1 MNSNLKRSSVARAVI
16 AATVLLFAGS
26 ASGDGGGDLNPRT
39 APPRP
44 TPITLPI
51 APIIGAP
58 EGSGSPL
65 AGSWDVTSSG
75 AFTYSILLEVPEGRN
90 GMQPSLSLSYSGGRG
105 NGLLGAGWSLS
116 GLSTVTRCDK
126 TLATEGVVDGVD
138 YSDFTTDNN
147 GSVDRFCLDG
157 QKLVAV
163 GGVDH
168 GDGSYGRIDTEY
180 RTEVDIFARII
191 STGSSIDEPL
201 GPDKFIVYLKSGV
214 IREYVS
220 RYGMREQST
229 VSLDNGVVTDSTV
242 HLGQVPVAWVLSTER
257 DRSGNEV
264 RYSYLGSNSDP
275 ETRYLPSQIS
285 YTYNTQGSA
294 DAQQAHRFVD
304 FHYQERPDPE
314 FSWKSGVYT
323 RSTRLLESIS
333 MSAPNPAVVA
343 KVWEYKF
350 GYGAGTGSGRSLL
363 TSVKRC
369 GALGGCTRAKEFGW
383 YSSGFPTFTATT
395 IAAVPLGGDYAGY
408 IPPGGDAG
416 GMIQPITKVFD
427 ADGDGLDDVIYYPGA
442 DYQPG
447 VGPATEYDPQ
457 VRLGYRDAGAIH
469 PLGNEFP
476 AKVRTGYLSSSSGES
491 TYFLSNSSGRDT
503 RPVDI
508 DGDGAV
514 ELWTVL
520 PYTTYGAVRHPV
532 HWQSQPPIFVPMD
545 IGVPETDL
553 IDGDVAL
560 TDNFLDLD
568 GDGLLDRISGRKT
581 LQYGMPEL
589 RYRMNL
595 GGTSFTPGAG
605 YSTGLSGTCGVRVT
619 DTDGDGRGE
628 AVFGCG
634 ADGSYKMSLPDVG
647 GAGGGVHPLA
657 TNVIAPGPGVHFGDF
672 NGDGLEDALLYEATD
687 TSPAKI
693 LWNTGNGYVPSTSP
707 IALPRDTGWAYAG
720 GMRPFVDE
728 GIRVVDV
735 NGDGRADIVSFH
747 KLPTPDITVLFSKGT
762 GQFTRV
768 DLGEDP
774 GFRQT
779 LGGWAT
785 SQLGDF
791 NGDGRPDIVT
801 INNGNMVVLE
811 QSPTYPDRLLS
822 VKDELTPW
830 AREEIKYSNEWSDN
844 PDEKSNY
851 TCAYPLHCIR
861 HGFPVVRSVLSRA
874 HLVDPSFV
882 EVQTGA
888 RWLNYSYEDPVSDLR
903 GRGFLGFG
911 TFHVWDP
918 HRPMETITKFDHRT
932 ADSGFYPGASR
943 PRSVTTVVPIMT
955 QDLVNAGAVTVRAR
969 VTRSEYAYSLRSL
982 NSGLSHAV
990 LSGGSVTKEW
1000 EQPVTIDWFTYSS
1013 FNHDG
1018 RHVIG
1023 VYEDNSYP
1031 LREVETSEVFDNFD
1045 NLINSSSWTTG
1056 GVESSVINGY
1066 DYSSPDWLVTLQRLH
1081 CVINAEAD
1089 PGQLPVTRCEEYTHD
1104 ALGRLDTILVEGA
1117 TANPDIPL
1125 TTTFSYDDLGLPTS
1139 IAFTAA
1145 GVLPRTAHIEYAP
1158 SFPGQP
1164 DERVF
1169 PSQFW
1174 AEHDVTAFRPS
1185 SWIAYHPGYG
1195 VPVATMDVNGVQTQI
1210 QCDDLGRT
1218 VTVRHDGDADVTMSY
1233 SGRPDL
1239 GGGINGT
1246 VTKVVNGLQ
1255 TSKVVADALG
1265 RTIQELRTGFDG
1277 SMVETNQKYDILGRL
1292 VQSAE
1297 PISAALTRTT
1307 SHTYDSLN
1315 RLLETVLPDSH
1326 TLVTEYPSM
1335 FMTHSFDA
1343 SNNETY
1349 ITRDVNDRVVNSTN
1363 ILNTPASGTEV
1374 RTSYAYAPFDQV
1386 ASVTDDVGHVTK
1398 MQYDVRG
1405 RRVQL
1410 DDPDQGTTTFN
1421 YNAFGDLY
1429 KSTHAAS
1436 GQVKDYQ
1443 HDDLG
1448 RLTWISDHDG
1458 LTNFVWDESAHGIG
1472 RLASTLSPD
1481 SIATLHR
1488 YDSAGRV
1495 AGMDLVD
1502 DLGGVYS
1509 TDMDYMPAGGPLSG
1523 QPRSLSY
1530 PNVPGRARF
1539 VVENSYNSAGY
1550 VAQIKGLVTPGQA
1563 YQDLWTV
1570 HERNRDMALLHGSL
1584 GNQIDVRR
1592 GYDDLTSRIATL
1604 TGVGPAP
1611 GSNPVVDLDYGYS
1624 ANGLVT
1630 SRSDHAADRGE
1641 RFTYDSLLRLRTWS
1655 LRSGASSLVTAYSYD
1670 TIGNL
1675 LEVDEDQNTVESNVY
1690 GLNGAQPHTLT
1701 DHHDVVNNQHDI
1713 YAYDTLGRQVSG
1725 GGRTIGHSA
1734 FDLPRRVT
1742 KNGSTWGLL
1751 YDAFGH
1757 RVKKTGP
1764 DGTTIYVGDLYELRE
1779 TASGIKHVF
1788 HVEGTDGPVAEVIY
1802 DGVTTTPSY
1811 VVSDP
1816 LGSTSVVLD
1825 AAGTVTDRFFFQP
1838 FGKRI
1843 NADGTA
1849 FSGALGP
1856 MKHGFTGQ
1864 ESEEAYGL
1872 INFRGRMYDPALKR
1886 FISADPLVTYPGFGQ
1901 NWNPYSYALNSP
1913 LSFNDP
1919 SGFEVC
1925 TLLGQCYPTSGGG
1938 GGGIAGDNASD
1949 YTGTGPF
1956 AAAPIGSTGNSLNGA
1971 GGWDVAKSDS
1981 DGSRQAGSS
1990 TESPG
1995 AGAITLPFPV
2005 AVGFFGGGATTA
2017 GGALGAG
2024 ALGAVLAPI
2033 TAFLCITFYDQGTI
2047 VNNDAEIAMLA
2058 ASKLTNTRTKTG
2070 TGTHAIPKTEEKQ
2083 QTWYVVRVQAQGG
2096 GLEKSVAIRQGT
2108 PITVMQGLAALAQL
2122 QAQLT
2127 PRELRDRS
2135 VALDA
2140 AASWI
2145 ANRPPYGAGPPGKS
2159 GFTNPGKS
2167 GNDARVD
2174 VEILGGVNFSQ

>member
-1 MNSNLKRSSVARAVI
+1 MNIHLKRSIVARAVI
-16 AATVLLFAGS
+16 AAAVLLVAGS
-26 ASGDGGGDLNPRT
+26 ASGDGGGDVDPRT
-39 APPRP
+39 APPLP
-44 TPITLPI
+44 TPITLPT
-51 APIIGAP
+51 APVVAAP
-58 EGSGSPL
+58 EGSGSYLP
-65 AGSWDVTSSG
+65 GSWDVTPSG
-75 AFTYSILLEVPEGRN
+75 AFTYSIPLEVPEGRN
-90 GMQPSLSLSYSGGRG
+90 GMQPALSLSYSGGRG

-126 TLATEGVVDGVD
+126 TLATEGAVDGVD
-138 YSDFTTDNN
+138 YSDFTTDDN

-163 GGVDH
+163 GGIDQ

-180 RTEVDIFARII
+180 RTESDIFARII
-191 STGSSIDEPL
+191 STGSSVNEPL

-214 IREYVS
+214 IREYVK
-220 RYGMREQST
+220 RYGMREQSS
-229 VSLDNGVVTDSTV
+229 VLLYNGDVTDSTV
-242 HLGQVPVAWVLSTER
+242 HLGYFPVAWVLSTER

-264 RYSYLGSNSDP
+264 RYSYLGANNDP

-285 YTYNTQGSA
+285 YTYNTQGPA
-294 DAQQAHRFVD
+294 DAQQAQRFVD

-323 RSTRLLESIS
+323 RSTRRLLSIS

-350 GYGAGTGSGRSLL
+350 GYRAGSGSGRSLL

-383 YSSGFPTFTATT
+383 YSSGFPTFTAST

-408 IPPGGDAG
+408 IPPGGDVR
-416 GMIQPITKVFD
+416 GMIQPLTKVFD

-442 DYQPG
+442 DYHPG

-457 VRLGYRDAGAIH
+457 VRLGYRDAGSIH
-469 PLGNEFP
+469 PLGHEFP
-476 AKVRTGYLSSSSGES
+476 AMVRTGYLSSPAGED
-491 TYFLSNSSGRDT
+491 TYLLPNSYSEVT

-508 DGDGAV
+508 DGDGSV

-520 PYTTYGAVRHPV
+520 PYTTYGTVRHPV
-532 HWQSQPPIFVPMD
+532 RWQSQPPIFVPMD
-545 IGVPETDL
+545 IGVPEINI
-553 IDGDVAL
+553 IDGDVRL
-560 TDNFLDLD
+560 MDDFLDLD

-589 RYRMNL
+589 RYLMNV
-595 GGTSFTPGAG
+595 GGTSFAPGAG
-605 YSTGLSGTCGVRVT
+605 HSTGISGTCGVRVT

-634 ADGSYKMSLPDVG
+634 ADGSYKMSIPDVG
-647 GAGGGVHPLA
+647 GTGPGLQPLT
-657 TNVIAPGPGVHFGDF
+657 TNLITPGPGVHFGDF
-672 NGDGLEDALLYEATD
+672 NGDGLEDALVYDATD
-687 TSPAKI
+687 TSPASI
-693 LWNTGNGYVPSTSP
+693 LWNTGNGYVPSTSS
-707 IALPRDTGWAYAG
+707 IALPRDNGWAYAG

-728 GIRVVDV
+728 GVRILDV

-747 KLPTPDITVLFSKGT
+747 KLPTPDITVLFSGGT

-811 QSPTYPDRLLS
+811 QSPGYPDRLATVS
-822 VKDELTPW
+822 DEQTAW
-830 AREEIKYSNEWSDN
+830 AREEIRYSNEWSDD
-844 PDEKSNY
+844 PDAKGDY
-851 TCAYPLHCIR
+851 TCAYPLRCIR
-861 HGFPVVRSVLSRA
+861 HGFPVVRNVISRA
-874 HLVDPSFV
+874 HLVDADFIERQV
-882 EVQTGA
+882 GA

-911 TFHVWDP
+911 TVHVWDP
-918 HRPMETITKFDHRT
+918 HRPMETITKYDHRT

-955 QDLVNAGAVTVRAR
+955 QDLVNAGATTVTAR
-969 VTRSEYAYSLRSL
+969 VTRSEYAYTLRSL

-990 LSGGSVTKEW
+990 LATESLTKEW
-1000 EQPVTIDWFTYSS
+1000 QQPVTIDWFTFSS
-1013 FNHDG
+1013 FNHDA

-1023 VYEDNSYP
+1023 VFDDNSYP
-1031 LREVETSEVFDNFD
+1031 QREVYASDYFDDYGNLMSSTRWTQGGASENVFN
-1045 NLINSSSWTTG
+1045 WYA
-1056 GVESSVINGY
+1056 Y
-1066 DYSSPDWLVTLQRLH
+1066 DPQDWLVGLQTSH
-1081 CVINAEAD
+1081 CVDRYEDD
-1089 PGQLPVTRCEEYTHD
+1089 PAQTMVERCEGYTHD
-1104 ALGRLDTILVEGA
+1104 ALGRLETILVEGA
-1117 TANPDIPL
+1117 SANPDIPL
-1125 TTTFSYDDLGLPTS
+1125 KTAFSYDDLGLPTS
-1139 IAFTAA
+1139 IVFTAA

-1169 PSQFW
+1169 PNQFW

-1195 VPVATMDVNGVQTQI
+1195 VPVETMDVNGVQTQI

-1218 VTVRHDGDADVTMSY
+1218 VSVRHDGDAEVTMSY

-1239 GGGINGT
+1239 GGGTNGT

-1255 TSKVVADALG
+1255 MSKVTADALG
-1265 RTIQELRTGFDG
+1265 RTIQELHTVFDG
-1277 SMVETNQKYDILGRL
+1277 SMAETTQKYDILGRM

-1335 FMTHSFDA
+1335 FVTHSFDA

-1349 ITRDVNDRVVNSTN
+1349 TTRDVNGRVVGTTN
-1363 ILNTPASGTEV
+1363 ILDMPVPGTEV
-1374 RTSYAYAPFDQV
+1374 RTTYAYAPFDQV
-1386 ASVTDDVGHVTK
+1386 ASVADDVGNVTK
-1398 MQYDVRG
+1398 MHYDVRG

-1410 DDPDQGTTTFN
+1410 DDPDQGTTTFK
-1421 YNAFGDLY
+1421 YNAFGNLY

-1436 GQVKDYQ
+1436 GQVKNYQ

-1448 RLTWISDHDG
+1448 RLIWTSDPDG
-1458 LTNFVWDESAHGIG
+1458 LTNFVWDASAHGIG

-1481 SIATLHR
+1481 GIATLHR

-1495 AGMDLVD
+1495 VGMDLVD
-1502 DLGGVYS
+1502 DQGGVYS

-1523 QPRSLSY
+1523 LPRSLSY

-1539 VVENSYNSAGY
+1539 VVENSYNSSGF
-1550 VAQIKGLVTPGQA
+1550 VDQINGLVTPGQA
-1563 YQDLWTV
+1563 YQNLWTV
-1570 HERNRDMALLHGSL
+1570 NERNRDMALLHGKL
-1584 GNQIDVRR
+1584 GNQIDVLR
-1592 GYDDLTSRIATL
+1592 GYDDLTSRITTL
-1604 TGVGPAP
+1604 TGVGSAP
-1611 GSNPVVDLDYGYS
+1611 GSNPVVDLDYGY
-1624 ANGLVT
+1624 APNGLVI
-1630 SRSDHAADRGE
+1630 SRRDHAASRGE
-1641 RFTYDSLLRLRTWS
+1641 RFTYDSLLRLSTWG
-1655 LRSGASSLVTAYSYD
+1655 LASGASSLFTEYSYD

-1675 LEVDEDQNTVESNVY
+1675 LEVHENQIQVESNDY

-1701 DHHDVVNNQHDI
+1701 EHHDLVNNQHDI
-1713 YAYDTLGRQVSG
+1713 YEYDTLGRQKNG
-1725 GGRTIGHSA
+1725 GGRAIAYSA

-1779 TASGIKHVF
+1779 TTSGIKHVF
-1788 HVEGTDGPVAEVIY
+1788 HVDGTDGPVAEVIY

-1816 LGSTSVVLD
+1816 LGSTSVVLN
-1825 AAGTVTDRFFFQP
+1825 ASGTVTDRFFFQP

-1843 NADGTA
+1843 DADGTA
-1849 FSGALGP
+1849 FSGAIGP
-1856 MKHGFTGQ
+1856 MKNGFTGQ
-1864 ESEEAYGL
+1864 ESDDAFGL
-1872 INFRGRMYDPALKR
+1872 INFKGRMYDPALKR
-1886 FISADPLVTYPGFGQ
+1886 FISADPHVTFPGFGQ
-1901 NWNPYSYALNSP
+1901 SWNPYSYVLNSP
-1913 LSFNDP
+1913 LSFTDP
-1919 SGFEVC
+1919 SGLDTFVC
-1925 TLLGQCYPTSGGG
+1925 NNAGACYLSSGDGGGSGGG
-1938 GGGIAGDNASD
+1938 GDTAGD

-1956 AAAPIGSTGNSLNGA
+1956 AAGPTGSA
-1971 GGWDVAKSDS
+1971 GGPSFGGGGRDVAKSDGGGFQQGDHVVS
-1981 DGSRQAGSS
+1981 GSANAGQPAPCGTPGHPMCGDTTKREASTSVLVKWIDSLGRMFRRKRTPLDPERKLRIYDLVNTSS
-1990 TESPG
+1990 FLRVEH
-1995 AGAITLPFPV
+1995 
-2005 AVGFFGGGATTA
+2005 AVGIIVDKDGIPRTTKVVTGDLDGTEVDFNKELKPGDRIVGIIHGHPGGEGAEHFSEA
-2017 GGALGAG
+2017 
-2024 ALGAVLAPI
+2024 
-2033 TAFLCITFYDQGTI
+2033 D
-2047 VNNDAEIAMLA
+2047 
-2058 ASKLTNTRTKTG
+2058 
-2070 TGTHAIPKTEEKQ
+2070 
-2083 QTWYVVRVQAQGG
+2083 
-2096 GLEKSVAIRQGT
+2096 
-2108 PITVMQGLAALAQL
+2108 
-2122 QAQLT
+2122 
-2127 PRELRDRS
+2127 
-2135 VALDA
+2135 
-2140 AASWI
+2140 I
-2145 ANRPPYGAGPPGKS
+2145 ANARKFAKDNKGFLIPEIGVLYYLQQPPDRGGKVLV
-2159 GFTNPGKS
+2159 F
-2167 GNDARVD
+2167 D
-2174 VEILGGVNFSQ
+2174 VNKNTITELYPWRFH